1 MTYQVLLFLTYW
13 AWSIYRA
20 RKVDQATAKM
30 VSELQAVLSQQSNM
44 ERRIDEVEATLQA
57 SPFVTFPTPY
67 KYTNNSR

>member
-1 MTYQVLLFLTYW
+1 MSHQVLLFLTYW

-20 RKVDQATAKM
+20 RKVDQDNARM
-30 VSELQAVLSQQSNM
+30 VAELQAMLSQQ
-44 ERRIDEVEATLQA
+44 RTLQGRIDEVEATLQA

>member
-1 MTYQVLLFLTYW
+1 MTYQVLLFLSYW

-30 VSELQAVLSQQSNM
+30 VAELQAVLSQQSTM
-44 ERRIDEVEATLQA
+44 QRRIEDVEATLQA

-67 KYTNNSR
+67 RYTNKT

>member
-1 MTYQVLLFLTYW
+1 MTYQLMLFLAYW

-20 RKVDQATAKM
+20 RKVDQDNARM
-30 VSELQAVLSQQSNM
+30 VAELQAVLSQQSNM